1 MNDYKSTIA
10 FKMLLR
16 AIKDTNYNIYDTI
29 NLHTIKRLDL
39 NTLSK
44 ALSISPYLKN
54 TKMLKYINISS
65 RYNKYMRKYFDDAY
79 KVIVEKVCNRT
90 LQSLPFLPI
99 KIRKEVRKSINE
111 DLKKSL
117 YEMMKNENLITYT
130 SYFIKST
137 IPQRIIA
144 KCTPDVIDYISFALN
159 REIQLYKIKKV
170 E

>member
-16 AIKDTNYNIYDTI
+16 AIKDTHYDIYDTI
-29 NLHTIKRLDL
+29 NLNIIKRIDL

-44 ALSISPYLKN
+44 ALSISPYLKH
-54 TKMLKYINISS
+54 TKILKYITISS
-65 RYNKYMRKYFDDAY
+65 RYNEYMRKYFDDAY

-90 LQSLPFLPI
+90 LQSLPFLPN
-99 KIRKEVRKSINE
+99 KIRKEVKKSINE

-117 YEMMKNENLITYT
+117 YEMMRNENLLSYS

-144 KCTPDVIDYISFALN
+144 KCTPDVIDYIAIALN
-159 REIQLYKIKKV
+159 REIQLYKIS
-170 E
+170 

>member
-29 NLHTIKRLDL
+29 NLHTIKRFDL

-54 TKMLKYINISS
+54 TKMLKYINILS

-79 KVIVEKVCNRT
+79 KVIVEIVCN
-90 LQSLPFLPI
+90 
-99 KIRKEVRKSINE
+99 
-111 DLKKSL
+111 
-117 YEMMKNENLITYT
+117 
-130 SYFIKST
+130 
-137 IPQRIIA
+137 
-144 KCTPDVIDYISFALN
+144 
-159 REIQLYKIKKV
+159 
-170 E
+170 

>member
-16 AIKDTNYNIYDTI
+16 AIKDTNYNMYDTV
-29 NLHTIKRLDL
+29 NLHTIKRFDL

-65 RYNKYMRKYFDDAY
+65 RYHKYMRKYFDDAY
-79 KVIVEKVCNRT
+79 KVIAEKVCNNT
-90 LQSLPFLPI
+90 LQLLPFLPN
-99 KIRKEVRKSINE
+99 KIRKEVKKSINE

-117 YEMMKNENLITYT
+117 YEMMKRENLITYK
-130 SYFIKST
+130 SFFIKST

-144 KCTPDVIDYISFALN
+144 KCTPEVIDYIALALN
-159 REIQLYKIKKV
+159 REIQLYKIS
-170 E
+170 

>member
-16 AIKDTNYNIYDTI
+16 AIKDTHYNIYDTI
-29 NLHTIKRLDL
+29 NLHTIKRFDL

-54 TKMLKYINISS
+54 TKMMKYITISLM
-65 RYNKYMRKYFDDAY
+65 YNEYMRKYFDDAY
-79 KVIVEKVCNRT
+79 KAIIEKVCKRT
-90 LQSLPFLPI
+90 LQSLDFLPY
-99 KIRKEVRKSINE
+99 KIREEVKKSINE

-137 IPQRIIA
+137 IPQRVA
-144 KCTPDVIDYISFALN
+144 TKCTPDVLDYISFALN
-159 REIQLYKIKKV
+159 REIQLYKIS
-170 E
+170 